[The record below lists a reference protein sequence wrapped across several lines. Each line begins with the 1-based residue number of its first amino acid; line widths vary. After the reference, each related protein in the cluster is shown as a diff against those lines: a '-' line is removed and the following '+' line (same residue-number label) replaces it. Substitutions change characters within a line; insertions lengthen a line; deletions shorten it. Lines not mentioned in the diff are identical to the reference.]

1 MLITILARLQKLL
14 REIKLYITQ
23 KNRRLTVANKKTPLP
38 FEQRRGHLLFSF
50 SFGKLNRFALLGMRD
65 GTLAS
70 KSNLVDART
79 TLTPN
84 SISYLKTSKFW
95 PIAGSFLFLVLL
107 AWSGK
112 YSAHLVFLSTWPLGA
127 WWRLDFVLLYH
138 FDLSSLPILSLLRR
152 VDSLSFFFLVS
163 LCKGFSLP
171 ETLVGSLS
179 VF

>member
-23 KNRRLTVANKKTPLP
+23 KNRRLTVTNKKTPLP
-38 FEQRRGHLLFSF
+38 FEQRLGHLLFCF

-95 PIAGSFLFLVLL
+95 PIAGFLFVSGSPCLVRQILRPSCFSL
-107 AWSGK
+107 YLTSR
-112 YSAHLVFLSTWPLGA
+112 SLMTS
-127 WWRLDFVLLYH
+127 RLR
-138 FDLSSLPILSLLRR
+138 SSLPLR
-152 VDSLSFFFLVS
+152 
-163 LCKGFSLP
+163 
-171 ETLVGSLS
+171 S
-179 VF
+179 VFIAHT

>member
-38 FEQRRGHLLFSF
+38 FEQRLGHFLFSF
-50 SFGKLNRFALLGMRD
+50 SFGKLNRFAQLGMRD

-79 TLTPN
+79 TLNPN

-95 PIAGSFLFLVLL
+95 PIAGFLFVSDSPCLVRQILRPSCFSL
-107 AWSGK
+107 YLTS
-112 YSAHLVFLSTWPLGA
+112 SSLMTS
-127 WWRLDFVLLYH
+127 RLR
-138 FDLSSLPILSLLRR
+138 SSLPLR
-152 VDSLSFFFLVS
+152 SVS
-163 LCKGFSLP
+163 IAH
-171 ETLVGSLS
+171 T
-179 VF
+179 

>member
-38 FEQRRGHLLFSF
+38 FEQRLGHLLFCF
-50 SFGKLNRFALLGMRD
+50 SFGKLNCFALLGMRD

-79 TLTPN
+79 TLNPN

-95 PIAGSFLFLVLL
+95 PISGFLLVSGSPCLVRQTLRPSCFSL
-107 AWSGK
+107 YLTS
-112 YSAHLVFLSTWPLGA
+112 SSLMTS
-127 WWRLDFVLLYH
+127 RLR
-138 FDLSSLPILSLLRR
+138 SSLPLR
-152 VDSLSFFFLVS
+152 SVS
-163 LCKGFSLP
+163 IAHS
-171 ETLVGSLS
+171 
-179 VF
+179 